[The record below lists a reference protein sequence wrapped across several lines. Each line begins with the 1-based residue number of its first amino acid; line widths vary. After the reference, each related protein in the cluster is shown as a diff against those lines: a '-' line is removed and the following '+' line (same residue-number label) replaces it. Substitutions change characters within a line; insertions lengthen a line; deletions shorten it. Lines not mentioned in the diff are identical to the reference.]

1 MRGKM
6 RQGMGQRGK
15 ETNLGKLFE
24 KRDIRILFWLCW
36 TVYCISYLG
45 RLNYSSAMMLMISE
59 HLLTS
64 SQAGFISMIYFFA
77 YGIGQLIN
85 GILGDRVDPKRMI
98 FVGLF
103 GSGIANIVMGVCA
116 QFAAMALIW
125 GANGYFQAMIWAP
138 IIRIFAEMLDE
149 KNKVDCCVNIVTSQL
164 IGTLLSY
171 LLSAA
176 VLAVLPWPGVFGAA
190 ALLLLVMAFVWRVGF
205 SRVCSRAVAGADAGQ
220 YDVENTEQRSDGQSD
235 VENNRQIVVQ
245 NRKNAKPGNVSMKN
259 VLLSSEVMI
268 LLFPVIVHGMLKD
281 GVTAWVPTYINES
294 FGVVAAFSILLTTI
308 LPIIN
313 LSGAYVAK
321 FIYRKTGE
329 KIILSVSFF
338 FLTAT
343 AALILLYTIGQLNPL
358 LSVLFLAVIT
368 ASMMAVNTLTV
379 NIFPLRFEKY
389 GRVSSISGFL
399 NAMAY
404 LGTAIST
411 YSIGVLVQN
420 CGWKVTIMTW
430 LGVTAFAGVL
440 CAAAAGV
447 KKRKNRVPQER

>member
-1 MRGKM
+1 MKSSRESQSKGTK
-6 RQGMGQRGK
+6 
-15 ETNLGKLFE
+15 LGKLFE
-24 KRDIRILFWLCW
+24 KNDIRMLFWLCW
-36 TVYCISYLG
+36 MVYCISYIG
-45 RLNYSSAMMLMISE
+45 RLNYSSAMMLMISD

-116 QFAAMALIW
+116 QFTAMALVW
-125 GANGYFQAMIWAP
+125 GANGYLQAMIWAP

-149 KNKVDCCVNIVTSQL
+149 RNKVDCCVNIVTSQL

-176 VLAVLPWPGVFGAA
+176 VLAVLPWQGVFGAA
-190 ALLLLVMAFVWRVGF
+190 ALFLLVMAFVWEVGF
-205 SRVCSRAVAGADAGQ
+205 SRVCRRAVVGADKG
-220 YDVENTEQRSDGQSD
+220 E
-235 VENNRQIVVQ
+235 
-245 NRKNAKPGNVSMKN
+245 NRKNAKTEKVGMKN
-259 VLLSSEVMI
+259 VLLCSEVMI
-268 LLFPVIVHGMLKD
+268 LLLPVIVHGMLKD

-294 FGVVAAFSILLTTI
+294 FGVVAAVSILLTTI

-321 FIYRKTGE
+321 FIYRRTGE
-329 KIILSVSFF
+329 KVILSVSFF

-343 AALILLYTIGQLNPL
+343 AALVLLYTVGQLNPV

-389 GRVSSISGFL
+389 GRVSSVSGFL

-420 CGWKVTIMTW
+420 CGWEVTIMVW
-430 LGVTAFAGVL
+430 LVVTAFAGAV
-440 CAAAAGV
+440 CVTAAAV
-447 KKRKNRVPQER
+447 KKNG

>member
-1 MRGKM
+1 MRWS
-6 RQGMGQRGK
+6 MGQKSKGT
-15 ETNLGKLFE
+15 ELGKLFE
-24 KRDIRILFWLCW
+24 KKDIRILFWLCW
-36 TVYCISYLG
+36 TVYCTSYIG

-85 GILGDRVDPKRMI
+85 GILGDRVDPKKMI
-98 FVGLF
+98 FTGLF
-103 GSGIANIVMGVCA
+103 GSGIANIIMGVCS

-176 VLAVLPWPGVFGAA
+176 VLALLPWQGVFGSAA
-190 ALLLLVMAFVWRVGF
+190 VLLLMMAFVWKVGF
-205 SRVCSRAVAGADAGQ
+205 SGVCSRAVPITDG
-220 YDVENTEQRSDGQSD
+220 GQSSD
-235 VENNRQIVVQ
+235 KPCVGQKDMQ
-245 NRKNAKPGNVSMKN
+245 NRKEVKAEKMSMKT
-259 VLLSSEVMI
+259 VLLSSEVLI
-268 LLFPVIVHGMLKD
+268 LLIPVIVHGMLKD

-294 FGVVAAFSILLTTI
+294 FGVVAAVSILLTTI

-329 KIILSVSFF
+329 RIIVSVSIF

-343 AALILLYTIGQLNPL
+343 AALILLYTVGQLNPV

-389 GRVSSISGFL
+389 GRVSSVSGFL

-420 CGWKVTIMTW
+420 CGWKITIMVW
-430 LGVTAFAGVL
+430 LGVTAFAGAL
-440 CAAAAGV
+440 CIVAAGAM
-447 KKRKNRVPQER
+447 KEQK

>member
-1 MRGKM
+1 
-6 RQGMGQRGK
+6 
-15 ETNLGKLFE
+15 
-24 KRDIRILFWLCW
+24 
-36 TVYCISYLG
+36 
-45 RLNYSSAMMLMISE
+45 MMLMISE

-77 YGIGQLIN
+77 YGMGQLIN

-190 ALLLLVMAFVWRVGF
+190 ALLLLIMAFVWRVGF
-205 SRVCSRAVAGADAGQ
+205 TRVCSRAAAGTDEGQSIVGQ
-220 YDVENTEQRSDGQSD
+220 YDVENTGQRNGRQSN
-235 VENNRQIVVQ
+235 VENNERIAAQ
-245 NRKNAKPGNVSMKN
+245 NRKNVKPENVSMKN

-343 AALILLYTIGQLNPL
+343 AALLLLYTIGQLNPL

-420 CGWKVTIMTW
+420 CGWKVTIMVW
-430 LGVTAFAGVL
+430 LGVTAFAGVI
-440 CAAAAGV
+440 CITAAGV
-447 KKRKNRVPQER
+447 KKKG

>member
-1 MRGKM
+1 MRWRMEQKSKGT
-6 RQGMGQRGK
+6 Q
-15 ETNLGKLFE
+15 LGKLFE
-24 KRDIRILFWLCW
+24 KKDIRILFWLCW
-36 TVYCISYLG
+36 TVYCTSYIG
-45 RLNYSSAMMLMISE
+45 RLNYSSAMMLMISD

-85 GILGDRVDPKRMI
+85 GILGDRVDPKKMI
-98 FVGLF
+98 FTGLF
-103 GSGIANIVMGVCA
+103 GSGIANIIMGVCS

-176 VLAVLPWPGVFGAA
+176 VLALLPWQGVFGSAA
-190 ALLLLVMAFVWRVGF
+190 VLLLMMAFVWKVGF
-205 SRVCSRAVAGADAGQ
+205 SGVCRRAAPVTD
-220 YDVENTEQRSDGQSD
+220 DGQSSD
-235 VENNRQIVVQ
+235 KSCVGQRDMQ
-245 NRKNAKPGNVSMKN
+245 NGKEAKAGKMSMKT
-259 VLLSSEVMI
+259 VLLSSEVLI
-268 LLFPVIVHGMLKD
+268 LLIPVIVHGMLKD

-294 FGVVAAFSILLTTI
+294 FGVVAAVSILLTTI

-329 KIILSVSFF
+329 RIIASVSIF

-343 AALILLYTIGQLNPL
+343 AALILLYTVGQLNPV

-389 GRVSSISGFL
+389 GRVSSVSGFL

-420 CGWKVTIMTW
+420 CGWKITIMVW

-440 CAAAAGV
+440 CVAAAGA
-447 KKRKNRVPQER
+447 KKEQK